1 MRRCLGGGAEQL
13 GKDGHKAG
21 WVQKSGLESL
31 YRSLQSVAALTKAD
45 QGKPCRVL
53 GNELYVDGER
63 RQAIWDWGKDTFA
76 PTNVKH
82 LDCSGTVVKVED
94 KVSGA
99 VTIIDDDNITLY
111 EMENPLMPTAK
122 PAVRTRFTRANL
134 SLSLGSASS
143 SIMAPTTHSDSLPS
157 LAPPRQ
163 EIARRV
169 CELISKLPETADSKA
184 EMISMEEYKGE
195 LAKWRDST
203 PDGIEFLET
212 PKDLKAFIS
221 KQRCTDA
228 VYAKHGGHGCAP
240 HVPARAL
247 TLTYS
252 IGHHAA
258 ARVAHSRGGN

>member
-45 QGKPCRVL
+45 EGKPCRVL

-122 PAVRTRFTRANL
+122 PAVRTRFTQTL
-134 SLSLGSASS
+134 AS
-143 SIMAPTTHSDSLPS
+143 H
-157 LAPPRQ
+157 LAP
-163 EIARRV
+163 
-169 CELISKLPETADSKA
+169 L
-184 EMISMEEYKGE
+184 
-195 LAKWRDST
+195 LAASW
-203 PDGIEFLET
+203 P
-212 PKDLKAFIS
+212 
-221 KQRCTDA
+221 
-228 VYAKHGGHGCAP
+228 
-240 HVPARAL
+240 
-247 TLTYS
+247 
-252 IGHHAA
+252 
-258 ARVAHSRGGN
+258 